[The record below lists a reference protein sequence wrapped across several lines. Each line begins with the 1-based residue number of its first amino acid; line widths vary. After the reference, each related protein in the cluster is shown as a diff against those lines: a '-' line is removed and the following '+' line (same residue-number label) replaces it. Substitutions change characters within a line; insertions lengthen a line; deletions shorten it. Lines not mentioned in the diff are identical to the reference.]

1 MVDIEI
7 NKEIVHDA
15 INYFASN
22 NLEIEFL
29 EDTNLYH
36 VFDNSTSAQYTSE
49 ELVLQYLRETKRRYN
64 NKVYW

>member
-15 INYFASN
+15 IDYFSSN

-29 EDTNLYH
+29 DDVNMYH

>member
-36 VFDNSTSAQYTSE
+36 VFDNSTSSQYTSE

>member
-1 MVDIEI
+1 MFV
-7 NKEIVHDA
+7 NKETIQDA
-15 INYFASN
+15 IDYFSSN

-29 EDTNLYH
+29 DDVNMYH
-36 VFDNSTSAQYTSE
+36 VFDNSISAQYTEE

>member
-1 MVDIEI
+1 MLI
-7 NKEIVHDA
+7 NKEIIQDS
-15 INYFASN
+15 IDYFSSK

>member
-1 MVDIEI
+1 MFV
-7 NKEIVHDA
+7 NKEIIQDA
-15 INYFASN
+15 IEYFASN

-29 EDTNLYH
+29 CDVNMYH
-36 VFDNSTSAQYTSE
+36 VFDNSISAQYTEE